1 MKVQFKKR
9 EEFDKNF
16 IQEGIILLYENRIEY
31 SSSQDVEH
39 LAKEMAKK
47 SKLKLTDILGN
58 STQLIYLKDK
68 DKENVY
74 ISENRKIDLFRF
86 AARGSQYWNLLRE
99 TFEK

>member
-31 SSSQDVEH
+31 SSGQDVEH

-47 SKLKLTDILGN
+47 SKLKLTDVLGN
-58 STQLIYLKDK
+58 STQLVYFK
-68 DKENVY
+68 DKENIY

-86 AARGSQYWNLLRE
+86 ASRGSQYWSLLKD